1 MEVSIG
7 VVVQH
12 TKIVMNKSAVIVA
25 RLNNAILNPRQ
36 LSKEMKMMIKTACY
50 KCGSEI
56 EVLSDRL
63 VHPLCG
69 ECQES
74 FDDWFERELS
84 AIERCG
90 K

>member
-1 MEVSIG
+1 MVE
-7 VVVQH
+7 
-12 TKIVMNKSAVIVA
+12 T
-25 RLNNAILNPRQ
+25 
-36 LSKEMKMMIKTACY
+36 TCY
-50 KCGSEI
+50 KCDTAI
-56 EVLSDRL
+56 QVLSDRL

-74 FDDWFERELS
+74 FDGWFEQELN